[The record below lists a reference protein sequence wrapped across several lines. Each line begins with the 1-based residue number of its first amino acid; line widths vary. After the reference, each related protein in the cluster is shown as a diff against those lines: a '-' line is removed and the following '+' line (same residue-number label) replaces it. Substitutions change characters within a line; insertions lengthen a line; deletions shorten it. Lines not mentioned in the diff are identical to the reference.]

1 MAFGPLALAFRAP
14 IYRLESSS
22 VSSTEVI
29 PFARPASALRDA
41 RGDHPVLTVRA
52 GSVRVRHQAAMAFDL
67 SYTGDRPVL
76 LYVFEAP
83 RTVAE
88 QGCRP
93 GAFALLRPGT
103 ELEIHHPEPMEV
115 LAVAYDGARDLDLDS
130 LGDTPKGASDPG
142 VRLLAQELRRVLRDE
157 DAADVRYVEA
167 LAQSLL
173 VRAAAI
179 SASPRAAAVV
189 APLTPG
195 KLRRLTAFID
205 ANLDRPLQVAE
216 LAAEAGLSRAHF
228 TRAFQAAVGETPHR
242 FILSRRLEEVRRALA
257 ETDAPLSNL
266 AVRYGFSSHAH
277 MSSAFRSA
285 FGATPSGY
293 RRSLEPPV
301 LPLARA

>member
-1 MAFGPLALAFRAP
+1 M
-14 IYRLESSS
+14 
-22 VSSTEVI
+22 SSTEVI
-29 PFARPASALRDA
+29 PFARSAPALRGA
-41 RGDHPVLTVRA
+41 WGGHPVLTVRA
-52 GSVRVRHQAAMAFDL
+52 GSVRVRHQAAVAFDL

-83 RTVAE
+83 RAVAE

-93 GAFALLRPGT
+93 GAFALLKPGT
-103 ELEIHHPEPMEV
+103 EIEIHHPEPMEV
-115 LAVAYDGARDLDLDS
+115 LAVAYDGARDLDLAG
-130 LGDTPKGASDPG
+130 LADTPKGASDPG

-179 SASPRAAAVV
+179 SASRPASPTAV

-205 ANLDRPLQVAE
+205 ANLDRPLQVSE

-228 TRAFQAAVGETPHR
+228 TRAFQAAVGEAPHR

-277 MSSAFRSA
+277 MSSAFRAA
-285 FGATPSGY
+285 FGATPSSY
-293 RRSLEPPV
+293 RRSLAPAP
-301 LPLARA
+301 LPLAAS